1 MNLREEQI
9 VKTFGIVIFW
19 ILIGYLFAQ
28 GVVINEVSYDPDG
41 ADTGYEWI
49 ELYNN
54 SNLIVNLQDWT
65 IEKAGTSFELI
76 FTFPDINIEH
86 HSFLLI
92 GEEFVPNTD
101 LTLSLAFQNGGSE
114 SDGIRLTSAD
124 GLYTDTILYDS
135 PNTNELPDDVSNP
148 GEYFAHDVVGG
159 NTIARKH
166 DGEDSNNCEIDFF
179 ECEVPTPGEANF
191 YPIDLAIYNLEIY
204 ENSGEYWLQLVVE
217 NLSTENVDNLAA
229 SINITVNDTLIGTY
243 ELPALPAESTIN
255 FSYQIGELINGYHQI
270 TVELIYLYDNELWNN
285 HVKGSIL
292 NGASPFVLNEI
303 MFKPLSTNQEW
314 IEIFNRT
321 ECGYGV
327 DNLRIMDASG
337 SIISFY
343 GDIPPM
349 DFIVICQDTILFL
362 QTYHEVDPEKVI
374 LASDWTSLNNTDET
388 LILTDEYNTKF
399 DSTSYNG
406 NNCPADFSIERVDP
420 FDDEDIEWSIC
431 SDSLGTPTIANSV
444 LPMQFDLSLEFA
456 KMQINGNSIDHS
468 VIIRNIG
475 LENIF
480 DATISCDLIIN
491 GEYSPENI
499 FLDEISP
506 EDSLYYEFAT
516 DIVDDGYFSFLY
528 EIISESDLNPGNNI
542 DFSFYNS
549 GSLPFVI
556 NEIMYDPDG
565 DEPEWIEI
573 TNNFQIPD
581 LFEIILVVDEDSLI
595 IPYCDE
601 NYFLITDS
609 ENDADSLRAKYD
621 LDGITIFTGLSSL
634 SNNGEQLLLMDESG
648 SLIEEFF
655 FQPDWND
662 ELDGVS
668 IERVNP
674 EIIAI
679 EQNWGPSTNGCTPG
693 RANSIFVQ
701 ILPNNMKLN
710 VAPNPFSPYRD
721 ERTIFSFTLPEVLST
736 VTLRIFDLKGRMIR
750 RLVDQV
756 LQSSTGN
763 IIWDGKNDSGRK
775 LPIGVYIVLM
785 QATARESE
793 KIYSKKITVVI
804 GK

>member
-1 MNLREEQI
+1 M
-9 VKTFGIVIFW
+9 
-19 ILIGYLFAQ
+19 LIKSLFAQ
-28 GVVINEVSYDPDG
+28 DVVINEVLYDPDG
-41 ADTGYEWI
+41 SDTGYEWI

-65 IEKAGTSFELI
+65 IEKAGTSFGLVY
-76 FTFPDINIEH
+76 TFPNINIEPNG
-86 HSFLLI
+86 FLLI
-92 GEEFVPNTD
+92 GEEFVPDTD
-101 LTLSLAFQNGGSE
+101 LTSSLVFQNGGSE

-135 PNTNELPDDVSNP
+135 PNTNELPDDISNP
-148 GEYFAHDVVGG
+148 GEYFALDVDGG
-159 NTIARKH
+159 NTLARKH

-191 YPIDLAIYNLEIY
+191 YPIDLAVYNLEIY
-204 ENSGEYWLQLVVE
+204 ENEGEYWLQIVVE

-229 SINITVNDTLIGTY
+229 SINIVVNDTLIGTY
-243 ELPALPAESTIN
+243 ELPSIPAESTID
-255 FSYQIGELINGYHQI
+255 FSCQIGELIYGYHLI
-270 TVELIYLYDNELWNN
+270 TVELIYFYDNELDNN
-285 HVKGSIL
+285 HAESSLL
-292 NGASPFVLNEI
+292 NSTSPFVLNEI

-314 IEIFNRT
+314 VEIFNRT
-321 ECGYGV
+321 ECVYSV

-337 SIISFY
+337 GIISFY

-349 DFIVICQDTILFL
+349 DFIVVCQDTILFM
-362 QTYHEVDPEKVI
+362 QTYPEVDPEKVI
-374 LASDWTSLNNTDET
+374 IALQWTSLNNTDET
-388 LILTDEYNTKF
+388 LILTDEFETKF

-406 NNCPADFSIERVDP
+406 NSCSPDFSIERVDP
-420 FDDEDIEWSIC
+420 FDDGNIEWFIC
-431 SDSLGTPTIANSV
+431 TDSLGTPTIANSV
-444 LPMQFDLSLEFA
+444 LPIQFDLSLEFNNI
-456 KMQINGNSIDHS
+456 QINENSITHS
-468 VIIRNIG
+468 IIIRNIG

-480 DATISCDLIIN
+480 DAVISCDLKIN
-491 GEYSPENI
+491 GEYPSENI
-499 FLDEISP
+499 FSDEINI
-506 EDSLYYEFAT
+506 EDSLCYEFT
-516 DIVDDGYFSFLY
+516 TNIVNEGYLSFLY
-528 EIISESDLNPGNNI
+528 EVISENDMNPGNNI

-573 TNNFQIPD
+573 INNIIIPD
-581 LFEIILVVDEDSLI
+581 LTEIILVVDEDTLE

-601 NYFLITDS
+601 TYFLITDS
-609 ENDADSLRAKYD
+609 ESDADSLRTKYN
-621 LDGITIFTGLSSL
+621 LDDITIFTGLSSL
-634 SNNGEQLLLMDESG
+634 SNNGEQLLLMDECEN
-648 SLIEEFF
+648 LIEEFF

-674 EIIAI
+674 EIMAI
-679 EQNWGPSTNGCTPG
+679 EQNWGPSTNVCTPG

-701 ILPNNMKLN
+701 VLPNNMKLN

-721 ERTIFSFTLPEVLST
+721 ERTIFSFALPEVLST

-750 RLVDQV
+750 RLVDQL
-756 LQSSTGN
+756 LQSSEGN
-763 IIWDGKNDSGRK
+763 IIWDGRNDNGKK

-793 KIYSKKITVVI
+793 KVYSKKITVVI